1 MKILAKLIPFTFLL
15 CLICFGIS
23 YIFGIENL
31 TYLTYNT
38 TTNEMKVYYFDFN
51 AYTQNIDINI
61 LKRATNNIIDTTTFN
76 NIVEA
81 WKTIW
86 QDGYNFGDL
95 TETIVNGFIMLFN
108 IIILLVNIPLVLL
121 RIASGILLTGLSIL
135 GININNETGIIIPTL
150 NAILDFGAIDYIQP
164 AIF

>member
-15 CLICFGIS
+15 CLVCFGIS
-23 YIFGIENL
+23 YVFGIENL

-38 TTNEMKVYYFDFN
+38 TNNGMKVYYFDFI

-61 LKRATNNIIDTTTFN
+61 LKRATSNVIDTTTFN

-86 QDGYNFGDL
+86 EDGYNFGDI
-95 TETIVNGFIMLFN
+95 TTTIVNGFIMVFN

-135 GININNETGIIIPTL
+135 GININNETGIIIPSL
-150 NAILDFGAIDYIQP
+150 NALLDFGAIDYIQP

>member
-15 CLICFGIS
+15 CLVCFGIS
-23 YIFGIENL
+23 YIFGIDNL
-31 TYLTYNT
+31 TYLTFNT
-38 TTNEMKVYYFDFN
+38 TNNGMKVYYFDFN

-61 LKRATNNIIDTTTFN
+61 LKRATSNVIDTTTFN

-86 QDGYNFGDL
+86 EDGYNFGDI
-95 TETIVNGFIMLFN
+95 TESVVNGFIMVFN

-121 RIASGILLTGLSIL
+121 RIASGILLTGLSLL
-135 GININNETGIIIPTL
+135 GININNQTGIIIPSL

>member
-15 CLICFGIS
+15 CLVCFGIS

-38 TTNEMKVYYFDFN
+38 TSNGMKVYYFDFN

-61 LKRATNNIIDTTTFN
+61 LKRATSNVIDTTTFN

-86 QDGYNFGDL
+86 EDGYNFGDI
-95 TETIVNGFIMLFN
+95 TTTIVNGFIMLFN

-121 RIASGILLTGLSIL
+121 RIASGILLTGLSLL
-135 GININNETGIIIPTL
+135 GININNETGIIIPSL
-150 NAILDFGAIDYIQP
+150 NALLDFGAINYIQP